1 MNVKLEKSLSM
12 QEKSICNVIWVDDEI
27 ENICP
32 EFGLGGLKRDLK
44 KYNIEVIGK
53 AHSFLEFKE
62 LMAICKDRVDAVIT
76 DANFNDVSRAV
87 AKDDDFKG
95 LIKMIR
101 IIESYN
107 ERRDIPFYLYSG
119 KGAYFSFQNG
129 ELDYF
134 DDNGRRFNK
143 GDYEKMF
150 KRIREDVEHIN
161 SSSFRIRKKYT
172 KELKAASLIEG
183 NEECLM
189 DALLYDYSDE
199 WEKTEDY
206 FNPIRKVG
214 ESIFDECK
222 RLKIIPP
229 IYELNAISRFL
240 NYGCNENFSVISGEE
255 IMPKP
260 LARSLWFFLDITQD
274 GSHKKGELKLGV
286 DKYVR
291 ETKNINLF
299 RSVLYIAMD
308 LCLWYEKVRDE
319 ANNPAFVPQWE
330 RIKNGNMNSESNSVC
345 SKEEKMLKNGDDFA
359 HIKSYYETN
368 TFKPEKDEDGCWHC
382 EECLVGIHRWEDG
395 NSMKLYN
402 VRKNTSKSKYKYPYY
417 ANYETIE
424 NTDESEK

>member
-1 MNVKLEKSLSM
+1 MSER
-12 QEKSICNVIWVDDEI
+12 SICNVIWVDDDI

-32 EFGLGGLKRDLK
+32 NFGLGGLKRDLK

-95 LIKMIR
+95 LIKMIG

-119 KGAYFSFQNG
+119 KGAYFCFQNG

-134 DDNGRRFNK
+134 DVNGRRFNK

-161 SSSFRIRKKYT
+161 SSSFRIRKKYA
-172 KELKAASLIEG
+172 KELEAASLIEG

-206 FNPIRKVG
+206 FNPIRKIA

-222 RLKIIPP
+222 TLRIIPP
-229 IYELNAISRFL
+229 IVELNGISKFFNHGHYE
-240 NYGCNENFSVISGEE
+240 NYSLIEGEE
-255 IMPKP
+255 ILPKP
-260 LARSLWFFLDITQD
+260 LARSLWLFLDITQD
-274 GSHKKGELKLGV
+274 GSHKKGNLKLGV

-291 ETKNINLF
+291 DTKNINLF
-299 RSVLYIAMD
+299 RTILYIAMD
-308 LCLWYEKVRDE
+308 LCLWYRYVKEEAENETFVPKWSMKELDE
-319 ANNPAFVPQWE
+319 AKDTKNDDESNILIPQKDYE
-330 RIKNGNMNSESNSVC
+330 YEGIVKKKGDRVFYSGKYMLESPKDGRYREGNKIRIK
-345 SKEEKMLKNGDDFA
+345 
-359 HIKSYYETN
+359 KSREIRE
-368 TFKPEKDEDGCWHC
+368 TFKVKEDEELTRFVDLNNITKV
-382 EECLVGIHRWEDG
+382 E
-395 NSMKLYN
+395 
-402 VRKNTSKSKYKYPYY
+402 
-417 ANYETIE
+417 
-424 NTDESEK
+424 

>member
-1 MNVKLEKSLSM
+1 MNVKQIKSLSM
-12 QEKSICNVIWVDDEI
+12 AERSICNVIWVDDDI

-32 EFGLGGLKRDLK
+32 NFGLGGLKRELK

-95 LIKMIR
+95 LIKMIG

-134 DDNGRRFNK
+134 DVNGRRFSK

-161 SSSFRIRKKYT
+161 SPSYRIRRKYAE
-172 KELKAASLIEG
+172 ELEAAALIEG
-183 NEECLM
+183 NYGCLM

-199 WEKTEDY
+199 WNKTEDY
-206 FNPIRKVG
+206 FNPIRKIA

-222 RLKIIPP
+222 RLSIIPT
-229 IYELNAISRFL
+229 INELNAISKFL
-240 NYGCNENFSVISGEE
+240 NNGVYENYSFIEGKEL
-255 IMPKP
+255 MPKP
-260 LARSLWFFLDITQD
+260 LARSLWYFLDITQD
-274 GSHKKGELKLGV
+274 GSHKKGDLKLGV

-291 ETKNINLF
+291 DTKNINLF
-299 RSVLYIAMD
+299 RTVLYIAMD
-308 LCLWYEKVRDE
+308 LCLWYKNVRDE
-319 ANNPAFVPQWE
+319 ANNPAFVPKWE
-330 RIKNGNMNSESNSVC
+330 RVKNGDVNSETNSVC
-345 SKEEKMLKNGDDFA
+345 SKEEIMLKNSDDFA

-368 TFKPEKDEDGCWHC
+368 TFKPEKDENGCWHC
-382 EECLVGIHRWEDG
+382 KECLVGIHTWEDG
-395 NSMKLYN
+395 NLIKLYE
-402 VRKNTSKSKYKYPYY
+402 VTKNTSKSKDKYPYFAKY
-417 ANYETIE
+417 KKIN
-424 NTDESEK
+424 NM